1 MAENQTDFSQ
11 NIAEALASAQ
21 QAGEFAADFAVKGLQ
36 WIAGTASKT
45 VTEASTQAEATAHKS
60 VEQTTEIAGQLIA
73 PILDNPLLQLISKIP
88 GLGWMGSLGQA
99 DIEQAE
105 LDVEQLKQQHPSESA
120 DEIAHRIIVDT
131 ALKAGGIGL
140 MTNIIPPVA
149 IALLAIDLAATT
161 KLQSEMIYRIAYAYG
176 FPLDNPARRGEVLTI
191 FGLSLGGSGLLK
203 TGFSFAEIIPGVGAV
218 VGASSNLVLLYG
230 LGYAARR
237 FYQAKQNGEFTQQDA
252 ETIQRDQ
259 AKYMQS
265 ITEQQAVMDQITA
278 HMILASYPEQSWPQ
292 ISQELQKLA
301 ISEQSAQAIADN
313 ARAPK
318 PLEALLPKLDRELA
332 KPLVERCE
340 QIAAQSGEM
349 TAQKEAILNTLY
361 SYFELQPVSYGS

>member
-1 MAENQTDFSQ
+1 
-11 NIAEALASAQ
+11 
-21 QAGEFAADFAVKGLQ
+21 
-36 WIAGTASKT
+36 
-45 VTEASTQAEATAHKS
+45 
-60 VEQTTEIAGQLIA
+60 
-73 PILDNPLLQLISKIP
+73 
-88 GLGWMGSLGQA
+88 
-99 DIEQAE
+99 
-105 LDVEQLKQQHPSESA
+105 
-120 DEIAHRIIVDT
+120 
-131 ALKAGGIGL
+131 

-265 ITEQQAVMDQITA
+265 ITEQQAIMDQITA
-278 HMILASYPEQSWPQ
+278 HMILASYSQQSWSQ

-313 ARAPK
+313 AQAPK